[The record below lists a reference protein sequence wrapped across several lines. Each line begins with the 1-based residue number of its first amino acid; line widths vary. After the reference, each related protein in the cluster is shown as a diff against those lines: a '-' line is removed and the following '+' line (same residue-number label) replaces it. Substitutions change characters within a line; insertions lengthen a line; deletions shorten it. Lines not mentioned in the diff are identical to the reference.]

1 MKKVI
6 LFGGSFNP
14 PHLGHLK
21 LALKSL
27 KFLNASELWFVPT
40 IKSPLK
46 ELELVEF
53 EHRCAM
59 IELMIKPYRKLKVS
73 RVESELGELSYT
85 FNTVNALL
93 ERYKDVDFIWLMG
106 SDQSN
111 KFEKWFKYEELLKL
125 IRFAVYR
132 RDIKDKIDS
141 RFIEIETDVIYQSA
155 SQSIREGMIHLAHP
169 RVIQYIL
176 DNELYLESIAKSM
189 MSEKRFN
196 HTLSVC
202 ELALSLASAHNV
214 DIHQVY
220 IAALFHDC
228 AKEWPMNK
236 AKAWLNFINSDYS
249 QLNQALWHQKVGAAY
264 VRRYLLVRD
273 KVIINAIANHIEGS
287 NDIVSKIIYIAD
299 KCERTRKYDSTEY
312 INLAMINIDKAFIK
326 VKNAQ
331 VKWLE
336 KERISIG

>member
-21 LALKSL
+21 LALHSL
-27 KFLNASELWFVPT
+27 KFLNASELWFIPT

-46 ELELVEF
+46 DIELVDF

-59 IELMIKPYRKLKVS
+59 IELMIKPYRKLKIS
-73 RVESELGELSYT
+73 RIESELNDVSYT

-93 ERYKDVDFIWLMG
+93 DRYKNVDFIWLMG

-111 KFEKWFKYEELLKL
+111 KFEKWFKYEDLLKM
-125 IRFAVYR
+125 IKFAVYR
-132 RDIKDKIDS
+132 RDIKDKIDA
-141 RFIEIETDVIYQSA
+141 RFIEIESDVIYQSA
-155 SQSIREGMIHLAHP
+155 SQNIRKGMVHLAHP
-169 RVIQYIL
+169 KVIQYIV
-176 DNELYLESIAKSM
+176 DNELYIESIAKSM
-189 MSEKRFN
+189 MSSKRFN

-214 DIHQVY
+214 NIHQVY

-228 AKEWPMNK
+228 AKEWSKDK
-236 AKAWLNFINSDYS
+236 AKAWLEFINFDYA
-249 QLNQALWHQKVGAAY
+249 QLDQELWHQKVGAAY
-264 VRRYLLVRD
+264 VKRYLLVRD
-273 KVIINAIANHIEGS
+273 KIILNAIANHIEGS
-287 NDIVSKIIYIAD
+287 NHIVSKIVYLAD
-299 KCERTRKYDSTEY
+299 KCERTRKYDSTEF
-312 INLAMINIDKAFIK
+312 INLAMVNIDKAFIE
-326 VKNAQ
+326 VKIAQ

-336 KERISIG
+336 KERI

>member
-1 MKKVI
+1 MKRVI

-21 LALKSL
+21 LALDSL
-27 KFLNASELWFVPT
+27 KFLNASELWFIPT

-46 ELELVEF
+46 EIELVEF

-59 IELMIKPYRKLKVS
+59 TELMIKPYRKLKVS
-73 RVESELGELSYT
+73 RIESELDDVSYT

-93 ERYKDVDFIWLMG
+93 NRYRDVEFIWLIG
-106 SDQSN
+106 SDQAN
-111 KFEKWFKYEELLKL
+111 KFEKWYKYQELLKL
-125 IRFAVYR
+125 VKFAVYR
-132 RDIKDKIDS
+132 RDVNDDIDA
-141 RFIEIETDVIYQSA
+141 RFIEIESSVIYQSA
-155 SQSIREGMIHLAHP
+155 SQDIRDGKVHLAHP

-176 DNELYLESIAKSM
+176 DNELYLESIARSM
-189 MSEKRFN
+189 MSLKRFN

-214 DIHQVY
+214 NLHQVY

-228 AKEWPMNK
+228 AKEWPMDK
-236 AKAWLNFINSDYS
+236 AKAWLDFIDSDYS
-249 QLNQALWHQKVGAAY
+249 KMNQALWHQKVGAAF
-264 VRRYLLVRD
+264 VKRCLHVQD

-287 NDIVSKIIYIAD
+287 NNIVSKIIYIAD
-299 KCERTRKYDSTEY
+299 KCERTRKYDSSEF
-312 INLAMINIDKAFIK
+312 INLAMVNIDKAFTK

-336 KERISIG
+336 KERI